1 MTLENFKITEEEI
14 SLNGVSSAPDKL
26 TGTAAE
32 NKALFDNLVR
42 AVVATSINSLITFL
56 TSSEGASALG
66 AKYPEGDS
74 ANLQELLN
82 YAVLVA
88 EKAETDAKEAIDLAS
103 AASGV
108 DFSAFVKKTDAALPG
123 GDPGL
128 IKIYEENTYGL
139 ALKNGYLTVVGA
151 GKSTIPLKKSTNMPI
166 VPAYLD
172 SAVKTGITTNTE
184 VLTAEEKKSAL
195 SWLGAPLVNI
205 GTYLGTG
212 LAGSSNPTKVACNF
226 NPDIVIV
233 TTNYNRSGSGEDY
246 PSARIMTRDGFVS
259 IHFRPG
265 VSTSHPYMTSSA
277 SGKFSYVDGFI
288 SWHGANV
295 HDQGCQAGVEY
306 SVFAIGGNL

>member
-14 SLNGVSSAPDKL
+14 TLNGVSSAPDKL

-108 DFSAFVKKTDAALPG
+108 DFSAFVKKTDVAKLG
-123 GDPGL
+123 EGPGL
-128 IKIYEENTYGL
+128 ANLYSDTTYGL
-139 ALKNGYLTVVGA
+139 GIKNGYLAVTGA
-151 GKSTIPLKKSTNMPI
+151 TESLVRGKGSSNAPI
-166 VPAYLD
+166 VPKVLDYAIIRGLAYNAYEGGMTD
-172 SAVKTGITTNTE
+172 TE
-184 VLTAEEKKSAL
+184 KASAL
-195 SWLGAPLVNI
+195 AFVGAPIVSI

-212 LAGSSNPTKVACNF
+212 IAGSSNPTKVACNF
-226 NPDIVIV
+226 NPDVVIIAS
-233 TTNYNRSGSGEDY
+233 NRH
-246 PSARIMTRDGFVS
+246 R
-259 IHFRPG
+259 
-265 VSTSHPYMTSSA
+265 
-277 SGKFSYVDGFI
+277 
-288 SWHGANV
+288 
-295 HDQGCQAGVEY
+295 
-306 SVFAIGGNL
+306 